1 MILVNQIVGLKT
13 IKAPEGALRA
23 LSNNRQK
30 HTKKKIASSDFLSVM
45 NFYNIT
51 KNKTT
56 KKSPLGVF
64 GLSDKAPTQ
73 GKGALKC
80 QIQHQIQAAS
90 ATTQAQ
96 RLALKAR
103 AKY

>member
-1 MILVNQIVGLKT
+1 MIVVNQIVGLKT

-23 LSNNRQK
+23 LSDKQTK
-30 HTKKKIASSDFLSVM
+30 HTKKKIATSDFLSVM

-56 KKSPLGVF
+56 KKSPLGMF
-64 GLSDKAPTQ
+64 GLSDETPTQ
-73 GKGALKC
+73 GKGAFKW
-80 QIQHQIQAAS
+80 QIQHQIQS
-90 ATTQAQ
+90 VNTTAQAQ

-103 AKY
+103 AKH